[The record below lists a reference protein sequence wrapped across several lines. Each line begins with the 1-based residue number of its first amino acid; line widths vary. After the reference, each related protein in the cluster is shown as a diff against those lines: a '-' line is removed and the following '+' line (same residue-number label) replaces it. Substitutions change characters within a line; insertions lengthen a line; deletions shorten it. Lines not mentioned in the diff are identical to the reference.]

1 MTIFWLFVTI
11 LANFTNPMI
20 FVNGSFRDFA
30 SYNTSIRKTDK
41 FFLNKYNPAIYQ
53 D

>member
-1 MTIFWLFVTI
+1 MKMIIFWLFGTI
-11 LANFTNPMI
+11 LANFTR
-20 FVNGSFRDFA
+20 SFRDFA

-41 FFLNKYNPAIYQ
+41 FFLNKYNAAIYQ